1 MPADGDKLRV
11 CIHVR
16 LAGSL
21 CYTTEVGR
29 LIQSISLAMK
39 VVGLEHSHHTL
50 LGPWLLY
57 FWTYSVLPSCRES
70 GETPPANEIKSR

>member
-1 MPADGDKLRV
+1 MPILLPAEERRQQEKLEAMPADGDKLRV

-21 CYTTEVGR
+21 YYTTEVGR

-57 FWTYSVLPSCRES
+57 F
-70 GETPPANEIKSR
+70 